1 MQVSHRLLAS
11 GLLVSEALAAMK
23 RRLGIFICVVVAFFV
38 VGLTVGDP
46 FFSSRAGIQVAIGSI
61 LMLCVPVFLL
71 SMFSR
76 TEYQILVDDTQRS
89 LIFRTLMG
97 RRVFKERE
105 IPLAD
110 IDSVE
115 VRTIPSVQ
123 VGIPSELVRHRLVV
137 QRDRGPEEQFLQ
149 LSDKQR
155 VEEVAEKI
163 RSELTPRAI

>member
-1 MQVSHRLLAS
+1 MSTRCRLIANRRMVS
-11 GLLVSEALAAMK
+11 GTFVAMR
-23 RRLGIFICVVVAFFV
+23 RRLILFTGVVAAFFA
-38 VGLTVGDP
+38 VGLATGDP
-46 FFSSRAGIQVAIGSI
+46 FFSSRAGIQVALASI
-61 LMLCVPVFLL
+61 LMLCVPFFLL
-71 SMFSR
+71 SIFENAR
-76 TEYQILVDDTQRS
+76 CQIWIDDDQRS